1 MPRRRIRSLS
11 SSPERDENGNR
22 IRAAS
27 DVSDA
32 GAALAVMTTHY
43 GASGNADQT
52 NTSGQRAPTSP
63 AADADAALQSD
74 VADQQITPGQR
85 ALTSP
90 AADADAALQSRDAD
104 RHSPPDPTAEPVRT
118 SSEKR
123 KDATVEEARMLA
135 ELRSELR
142 QLKEE
147 RDRREQELLERIQRF
162 ESENLAAPS
171 AEAGNTNLYQNGG
184 EEDASTSTEIPSKIP
199 GPTQAPVSGS
209 KPSAAARTSVPNKKQ
224 NQNAAKFTASEKD
237 TSPPSPER
245 IDVDAEAEE
254 KDGNVRNST
263 SDPAEEDEGD
273 QGERQTRKSA
283 SPPPTVKTPQVRRA
297 TPPVLQAP
305 KAALS
310 KDVKATAAG
319 QTKESEHTTKS
330 EEARRKETLA
340 FAKQTSLPMLPPLS
354 TGAKK
359 PERKESGAG
368 VCHVHPNPALRTS
381 TQQQAAQREAQG
393 SPREPAPPLSHPGS
407 SKKKLT
413 ELYPKTPATHDGR
426 VAALVN
432 CGWRLCDS
440 VAALEATRDEEGT
453 EDMDAANAY
462 LLEQHAWTVA
472 QAQAKRDQEDDST
485 PITIR
490 PGSEMAAY
498 LNHAPDHT
506 STLLSMIALHSKS
519 RASHSANSS
528 LTAANLA
535 AHPKVIETKESNVS
549 LKAIARMALAVVHDC
564 EECEAMREKAIEL
577 AKKKEQQEEEKK
589 QRAAVKK
596 AQTEA
601 AKRSLEKSEQ
611 QAREQAAEAA
621 RKREEKRERERTPPL
636 PSSEEDDDE
645 EEDDGAFDPA
655 DAQWDKKRGRDICH
669 GCERGYC
676 KGIKKH
682 VYFCEVCSSSYHLPC
697 TSWSKLVIGPKTKA
711 WHCGPCRIKRRG
723 DNLPQ
728 ADREQGERPPL
739 RNQSKPGTPPPT
751 PILDTNRRLDY
762 DTRQTALGGGGSG
775 GGGGGS
781 DGGGGITP
789 SSSRTPGTPNRSG
802 LGEIGVKVE
811 NYLQWIPTDK
821 SWPVDKEEDHP
832 TQGFNRTA
840 YRNWKSINQARSA
853 QCDGKLGPIVNSIS
867 QGVRISVGNTI
878 LMHPEIRERIGRT
891 NNEDIDDFTTVEDP
905 QYLWVLSIPDDI
917 ILKHLDKHFSVTDP
931 MPFLS
936 MVFPKSVPEQTKDG
950 NVNYCASTHN
960 TFVER
965 WLQELADLKSS
976 GWDSS
981 NTDLRVT
988 YIDAL
993 STNRTLHKEALK
1005 YKCGGSYTLLISH
1018 MREWTQTN
1026 TAKQLAE
1033 AAQRKLLNE
1042 NGSVHHEQHF
1052 AASNTTPAAT
1062 PKNSAAGKPFTDA
1075 KASAL
1080 MTEMSQMRTEMSK
1093 LKSKMHPLEAM
1104 SQAKGPNT
1112 WQARN
1117 PSHIDANKEFFCNGC
1132 GHTYQKDGRRIA
1144 CLPNCVYSEHPH
1156 HNSNYKNAVS
1166 GAATPYP
1173 TGQAKLEWGTPESY
1187 LKQFK
1192 KEMPERAKRY
1202 VASRAANA
1210 TKRAKQS
1217 DKSDGDT

>member
-1 MPRRRIRSLS
+1 MITR
-11 SSPERDENGNR
+11 
-22 IRAAS
+22 
-27 DVSDA
+27 
-32 GAALAVMTTHY
+32 Y
-43 GASGNADQT
+43 GASGDADQAR
-52 NTSGQRAPTSP
+52 TS
-63 AADADAALQSD
+63 
-74 VADQQITPGQR
+74 GQR

-90 AADADAALQSRDAD
+90 AVDADADVAPMSDDADQVTTSGQRAPMSPAVDADAALQSRDAD
-104 RHSPPDPTAEPVRT
+104 RHSPLNLTAEPVRI
-118 SSEKR
+118 SLDQR
-123 KDATVEEARMLA
+123 KDATAEEARMLA
-135 ELRSELR
+135 ELRIELR

-147 RDRREQELLERIQRF
+147 RDRREQELLERIKRF
-162 ESENLAAPS
+162 ESENLAASS
-171 AEAGNTNLYQNGG
+171 AEAGKANLSQNGNG
-184 EEDASTSTEIPSKIP
+184 EDAPTSTEIPLKISHS
-199 GPTQAPVSGS
+199 TQAPVNGG
-209 KPSAAARTSVPNKKQ
+209 KPSAAARASVQNKKE
-224 NQNAAKFTASEKD
+224 NQNAAKFTAGEKD
-237 TSPPSPER
+237 APLSSPER

-254 KDGNVRNST
+254 TGGHVENST
-263 SDPAEEDEGD
+263 ADPAEEDEGD
-273 QGERQTRKSA
+273 QGERNTRKTA
-283 SPPPTVKTPQVRRA
+283 SPPPAVITPQVRRA
-297 TPPVLQAP
+297 TPSALPPP
-305 KAALS
+305 KATPP
-310 KDVKATAAG
+310 KTGKATVAG
-319 QTKESEHTTKS
+319 QAKESEHATKS
-330 EEARRKETLA
+330 GETRRKEALA
-340 FAKQTSLPMLPPLS
+340 FAKPTPLPMLPPLPS
-354 TGAKK
+354 SAKK
-359 PERKESGAG
+359 PAGNESGAG
-368 VCHVHPNPALRTS
+368 VCRVHPNPALRTLA
-381 TQQQAAQREAQG
+381 QQQGVQREAQG

-472 QAQAKRDQEDDST
+472 QAQAKRNQEDDST

-506 STLLSMIALHSKS
+506 STLLFMIALHSKS

-564 EECEAMREKAIEL
+564 EECEAMREKTIEL

-589 QRAAVKK
+589 QRAAAKK

-601 AKRSLEKSEQ
+601 AKKSLEKSEQ

-621 RKREEKRERERTPPL
+621 RKSEEKRERERTPPL
-636 PSSEEDDDE
+636 PTSDEDDDE
-645 EEDDGAFDPA
+645 EDDDGAFDPA

-669 GCERGYC
+669 ACERGYC

-739 RNQSKPGTPPPT
+739 RIQSKAGTPPPT
-751 PILDTNRRLDY
+751 PIPDTNRRLDY
-762 DTRQTALGGGGSG
+762 DARQTAPGGGGGGGSG
-775 GGGGGS
+775 GGGSGG

-811 NYLQWIPTDK
+811 NYLQWTPTDK

-1062 PKNSAAGKPFTDA
+1062 PKSSAAGKPFTDA

-1144 CLPNCVYSEHPH
+1144 CLPNCVYSEHPQ

-1187 LKQFK
+1187 LKKFH

-1210 TKRAKQS
+1210 AKRAKQS